1 MLPPHGSK
9 SMIHILQGFRSA
21 DVRMTSMFADRK
33 RLFVDLMRWSVPVVD
48 DHYEIDQFDNA
59 EAVYLI
65 AIEGGEHIGS
75 MRLLSTERPHILDTL
90 FPDLCAD
97 GPPTGMG
104 IVEITRL
111 CLPCRLGRARRLA
124 TRNRLISAMVDHAA
138 ATGIMSLTGVVSAS
152 FLAQVMAM
160 GRSEEHTSEL
170 QSLMRISYAVFCL
183 QKKKNNTKI
192 PSSTLSNAN
201 TK

>member
-1 MLPPHGSK
+1 
-9 SMIHILQGFRSA
+9 
-21 DVRMTSMFADRK
+21 
-33 RLFVDLMRWSVPVVD
+33 MRWSVPVVD

-124 TRNRLISAMVDHAA
+124 TPNRPLSAMVAHAA
-138 ATGIMSLTGVVSAS
+138 APGILSLTGVLSAT
-152 FLAQVMAM
+152 FPPKVLAVGLASA
-160 GRSEEHTSEL
+160 RP
-170 QSLMRISYAVFCL
+170 R
-183 QKKKNNTKI
+183 
-192 PSSTLSNAN
+192 PP
-201 TK
+201 

>member
-1 MLPPHGSK
+1 MRISDW
-9 SMIHILQGFRSA
+9 SS
-21 DVRMTSMFADRK
+21 DVCSS
-33 RLFVDLMRWSVPVVD
+33 DL
-48 DHYEIDQFDNA
+48 

-65 AIEGGEHIGS
+65 AIEGVEHIGS

-124 TRNRLISAMVDHAA
+124 ARNRLSPAMVDHAE

-152 FLAQVMAM
+152 FPAQDLADRKT
-160 GRSEEHTSEL
+160 GG
-170 QSLMRISYAVFCL
+170 
-183 QKKKNNTKI
+183 
-192 PSSTLSNAN
+192 
-201 TK
+201 

>member
-9 SMIHILQGFRSA
+9 SMIHILQGFSLA

-97 GPPTGMG
+97 GPT
-104 IVEITRL
+104 I
-111 CLPCRLGRARRLA
+111 GRASWRERVC
-124 TRNRLISAMVDHAA
+124 RY
-138 ATGIMSLTGVVSAS
+138 
-152 FLAQVMAM
+152 
-160 GRSEEHTSEL
+160 E
-170 QSLMRISYAVFCL
+170 
-183 QKKKNNTKI
+183 
-192 PSSTLSNAN
+192 
-201 TK
+201 

>member
-1 MLPPHGSK
+1 MRISDW
-9 SMIHILQGFRSA
+9 SS
-21 DVRMTSMFADRK
+21 DVCSSD
-33 RLFVDLMRWSVPVVD
+33 LFVDLMRWSVPVVD

-104 IVEITRL
+104 IVEIPRL
-111 CLPCRLGRARRLA
+111 CLPC
-124 TRNRLISAMVDHAA
+124 
-138 ATGIMSLTGVVSAS
+138 SL
-152 FLAQVMAM
+152 
-160 GRSEEHTSEL
+160 GRSEERRVGKEC
-170 QSLMRISYAVFCL
+170 V
-183 QKKKNNTKI
+183 
-192 PSSTLSNAN
+192 STWRSRWSP
-201 TK
+201 

>member
-1 MLPPHGSK
+1 MRISDW
-9 SMIHILQGFRSA
+9 SS
-21 DVRMTSMFADRK
+21 DVCSS
-33 RLFVDLMRWSVPVVD
+33 DL
-48 DHYEIDQFDNA
+48 

-97 GPPTGMG
+97 RPPTGMG

-124 TRNRLISAMVDHAA
+124 TRNRLISAMVEPAA
-138 ATGIMSLTGVVSAS
+138 APATLSPPGLVSPR
-152 FLAQVMAM
+152 FLAQAIASA
-160 GRSEEHTSEL
+160 GPY
-170 QSLMRISYAVFCL
+170 QG
-183 QKKKNNTKI
+183 
-192 PSSTLSNAN
+192 
-201 TK
+201 